1 MLRKFTISAVAVCLL
16 PFAGSVATASPQEQQ
31 AAEKPAATE
40 KRPKDQAEYELAN
53 KTFTAAGSGDWK
65 TVLDTLSQWK
75 EKYPE
80 SAYKE
85 DWIRL
90 ELRGYQNTGQRE
102 KAIEIAETILKDQP
116 GDFESNFLI
125 TTLVPQLGDAATPKL
140 DTGMKAA
147 SELLKGKPAG
157 LNDQQWAGVK
167 GQVTL
172 AAHQTLGWSH
182 MQRKENEKA
191 EEQFIKILELNP
203 NNAQVSYW
211 LGNVVLAQ
219 NDPDKNELALYSFAR
234 AAVYEGEGAL
244 NAEGRAQVR
253 KYLEKVYNTYAGTT
267 DDLQATLLDPAKE
280 NPLPPADL
288 KIKPAA
294 VREFE
299 KEQAFRDAN
308 PLLVVYLDLKEALL
322 SEKGDAIWSDL
333 KGKLTPEMALYVV
346 GMDSARPQVLS
357 LSSTPDGPTE
367 VVLSLANRLRAGPAR
382 GKKLKIDGVASNL
395 TKDPFKLSLTGGRLR

>member
-1 MLRKFTISAVAVCLL
+1 MLRKFTTCAAAACLL
-16 PFAGSVATASPQEQQ
+16 FTAAATATPLPQEQ
-31 AAEKPAATE
+31 AAEAAAAPAE

-65 TVLDTLSQWK
+65 TVLDTLGQWR

-90 ELRGYQNTGQRE
+90 ELRGYQNTGQKE
-102 KAIEIAETILKDQP
+102 KAIEIAETILKDKP

-125 TTLVPQLGDAATPKL
+125 TTLVPQLGDAATSKL
-140 DTGMKAA
+140 DTGMK
-147 SELLKGKPAG
+147 SSRELLKGKPAD
-157 LNDQQWAGVK
+157 LNDQQWAGVQS
-167 GQVTL
+167 QVTL

-182 MQRKENEKA
+182 MQKKDNPAAEKEFLE
-191 EEQFIKILELNP
+191 ILKLNP
-203 NNAQVSYW
+203 KNAQVSYW

-244 NAEGRAQVR
+244 PAEGRQQVR
-253 KYLEKVYNTYAGTT
+253 KYLEKVYNSYAGTT
-267 DDLQATLLDPAKE
+267 EDLQATLLDPAKN
-280 NPLPPADL
+280 NPLPPAGL

-294 VREFE
+294 IRAFE
-299 KEQAFRDAN
+299 KEQAFREAN
-308 PLLVVYLDLKEALL
+308 PLLVAYLDLKEALL
-322 SEKGDAIWSDL
+322 SEKGDGIWADL

-357 LSSTPDGPTE
+357 LSSKPDGATE
-367 VVLSLANRLRAGPAR
+367 VVLSLENRLRAGPAR
-382 GKKLKIDGVASNL
+382 GKKIKIDGVASSL
-395 TKDPFKLSLTGGRLR
+395 TKDPFKLGLSSGRLK